1 MFAGS
6 SVSLQFIE
14 IISDTWQNIVCAV
27 KLAKSF
33 IALNS
38 FKSVQYNTSWKCA
51 VLCHVFVTV
60 GLWLSNDNMHRK
72 SMWLYLR

>member
-38 FKSVQYNTSWKCA
+38 FKAVQYNTSWKCA
-51 VLCHVFVTV
+51 VLCHVC
-60 GLWLSNDNMHRK
+60 LWLSNDNMHRK